1 MNHFMRQEMIANSR
15 LDPSNLGKD
24 SDGFFGDGIGLAGSR
39 QTVDPGGE
47 VYLPCVARM
56 GGCQGAYNLPNGD
69 DPPQFFFIKYGRGSA
84 WDRINEAFAGPH
96 DWFRNLTGAYN
107 EFGNSSYLTGF
118 RLTTDSILNYGLVL
132 PGAPFAG
139 AAMLSWPR
147 SAFNSLTVKKR

>member
-15 LDPSNLGKD
+15 LDPSNLVKD

-132 PGAPFAG
+132 PAAPFAG